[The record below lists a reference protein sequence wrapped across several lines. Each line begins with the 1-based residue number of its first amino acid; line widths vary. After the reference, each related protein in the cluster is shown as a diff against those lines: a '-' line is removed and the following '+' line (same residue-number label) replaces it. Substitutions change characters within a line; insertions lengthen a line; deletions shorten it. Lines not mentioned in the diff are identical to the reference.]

1 MFPRLVSSWRWP
13 WHERG
18 NNQLPFSEIYPEDL
32 NSRFED
38 WTTDNCDNGLKGRI
52 CKFGFSNNPR
62 SSFEQ
67 RKPDIMVNTFGGP
80 NSLFE
85 HWNCSKHCWEW
96 ACAWFL
102 NLQVGSEHL
111 IWMRSD
117 IGEDSLLLLDALRT
131 TTQKKPYSFLP
142 QQITKVFWDGFLT
155 FFFIVVHGIL
165 FKLLKNDLISFCLKA
180 NYITLKDQQST
191 YI

>member
-1 MFPRLVSSWRWP
+1 MALVVAREGKQPTSLF
-13 WHERG
+13 G
-18 NNQLPFSEIYPEDL
+18 NLPGGSQLTL
-32 NSRFED
+32 

-52 CKFGFSNNPR
+52 CEFGFSNNPR

-96 ACAWFL
+96 ACARFR

-117 IGEDSLLLLDALRT
+117 IREDSLLLLDVLRT
-131 TTQKKPYSFLP
+131 MTKKIALLLSSPTDNKS
-142 QQITKVFWDGFLT
+142 
-155 FFFIVVHGIL
+155 
-165 FKLLKNDLISFCLKA
+165 LLKRSSNLLFLC
-180 NYITLKDQQST
+180 ST
-191 YI
+191 RNFV